1 MNKKLLALCVALAVA
16 VLFPACGKNVLKTE
30 PVTGTITLDG
40 APLANCVVY
49 FTPSGEGSQ
58 GVGRTDDKG
67 VYTLQTAQGAAG
79 AGTTPGSYKVHFT
92 CEEVVSPEE
101 LDAEGNTI
109 KEEVV
114 KSVLP
119 AKYNNDDTSGFTA
132 EVVKGKNTIDFALE
146 SK

>member
-16 VLFPACGKNVLKTE
+16 VLFPACGKSVLKTE

-40 APLANCVVY
+40 APLANCIVY
-49 FTPSGEGSQ
+49 FTPTGEGAQ
-58 GVGRTDDKG
+58 GVGRTDAQG
-67 VYTLQTAQGAAG
+67 VYKLQTAQGAAD

-92 CEEVVSPEE
+92 CDEIVSPEE
-101 LDAEGNTI
+101 TDAEGNTI

-114 KSVLP
+114 KSVIP
-119 AKYNNDDTSGFTA
+119 AKYNNAETSGCTA

>member
-49 FTPSGEGSQ
+49 FTPNGEGSQ

-92 CEEVVSPEE
+92 CEEIVSPEE

-119 AKYNNDDTSGFTA
+119 AKYNSAETSGFTA
-132 EVVKGKNTIDFALE
+132 DVVKGKNTIDFALE